1 MFNAMTS
8 KILLILG
15 GALGIIIA
23 LLVFQN
29 GRLEAKLDK
38 SRLEVSEERAAH
50 SVTLA
55 SLERLELANN
65 AIIEAANERSIAA
78 EQALEKQRAVSGE
91 IDRQVERL
99 RSERAAAVNSGVC
112 ETPKSIL
119 EASGL

>member
-8 KILLILG
+8 KIFLIIG

-55 SLERLELANN
+55 SLDRLEDAQR
-65 AIIEAANERSIAA
+65 AIIAAANERSIAA
-78 EQALEKQRAVSGE
+78 EKALEKQKAVSGE
-91 IDRQVERL
+91 IDRQIERL
-99 RSERAAAVNSGVC
+99 RLERAAAANSGVC